1 MSREWRLDRPAPG
14 LVVAQPHGGFK
25 YTSDAF
31 WLAGFA
37 LEEGAPRTALDLGTG
52 SGIVARLLASA
63 GLAVTAVDAHPAWAE
78 GWARSSGPPVT
89 FLTASVTA
97 LPPLPPVDLVTC
109 NPPYWP
115 PRAGPAARD
124 ELLRAGRVEGEATL
138 LDFVDAGLGSLAPG
152 GAMAVVIP
160 TARVREL
167 AGRPIRAVVTVG
179 DRALVRLGDGPRSP
193 DTGADE
199 ARERGWYTRFGA
211 TPPARI
217 AGGA

>member
-1 MSREWRLDRPAPG
+1 MTREWRLDRPAPG

-37 LEEGAPRTALDLGTG
+37 LEEGAPRTAIDLGTG

-63 GLAVTAVDAHPAWAE
+63 GLAVTGVDAHPAWAE
-78 GWARSSGPPVT
+78 GWARSSGPHVT
-89 FLTASVTA
+89 FVTASVTA
-97 LPPLPPVDLVTC
+97 LPPLSPVDLVTC

-115 PRAGPAARD
+115 AGAGPAARD
-124 ELLRAGRVEGEATL
+124 ELLRAGRVEGEARL
-138 LDFVDAGLGSLAPG
+138 GDFVDAGLGRLAPG
-152 GAMAVVIP
+152 GTMALVLP
-160 TARVREL
+160 AARVPEL

-179 DRALVRLGDGPRSP
+179 DRALVRLGDGPRAP
-193 DTGADE
+193 DVAATE

-211 TPPARI
+211 APPPRI
-217 AGGA
+217 GTGA